1 MAPGPPYRG
10 PVPGSERWIDLCDP
24 DDAALEAALS
34 VEVHETALAR
44 LRAPARHDD
53 EPRPRLEAHGNYVFG
68 VLVLPTIDENAE
80 ATVHELDVVATLD
93 RLVTVRKT
101 PPGGSACDIS
111 AIRETALRN
120 DNPPGLNLYYL
131 FDEIA
136 EQFLTVVDRF
146 DDEIDELEDNIG
158 EWPAQRVRENISHIR
173 HEILEIRRALA
184 PSRDAARAVLDDRVE
199 LDGEVTL
206 FPRDIELHF
215 ADAYDKLLRA
225 TDGLDLARDLLSG
238 VRDFHQAQVAN
249 DQNEVMKRLTVVASV
264 LLLPTFI
271 VGLYGQN
278 LKGVPEFGWS
288 HGYLWSWSVIVA
300 TTIAQ
305 LVYFRR
311 KRWI

>member
-1 MAPGPPYRG
+1 
-10 PVPGSERWIDLCDP
+10 VPGSERWIDLCDP
-24 DDAALEAALS
+24 DEAALAAALP
-34 VEVHETALAR
+34 VQVHATAVTR
-44 LRAPARHDD
+44 LLAPARHDD
-53 EPRPRLEAHGNYVFG
+53 EPRPRLEAHGDYVFG
-68 VLVLPTIDENAE
+68 VLVLPTIDDNAE
-80 ATVHELDVVATLD
+80 ATVHELDIVATLD

-101 PPGGSACDIS
+101 PPGGTACDIS
-111 AIRETALRN
+111 AIRETGLRN
-120 DNPPGLNLYYL
+120 DAPPGLNLYYL

-136 EQFLTVVDRF
+136 ENFLTVVDGF

-158 EWPAQRVRENISHIR
+158 EWPPQQIRESISHIR
-173 HEILEIRRALA
+173 HEILEVRRALA
-184 PSRDAARAVLDDRVE
+184 PSRDAARNVLDDRVE

-278 LKGVPEFGWS
+278 LRGSPEFHWAN
-288 HGYLWSWSVIVA
+288 GYLFSWSVIIA

-305 LVYFRR
+305 LAYFRR
-311 KRWI
+311 KHWI